1 MQEFFWQ
8 TLDEFLYLLLDG
20 IINVV
25 LESYIGKVVIIV
37 ATTTATTII
46 IGGSSD
52 STVRTIIG
60 VGVVIEIIIVPRIP
74 GWSRIVVII
83 SITYRRLEIAVPIPT
98 SCNPLRRIN
107 SEFRYNKI

>member
-37 ATTTATTII
+37 ATTTII